1 MYWCENCKKK
11 ASKGYINTD
20 CLACKWQYVG
30 QEAFDRKSDLFEEW
44 QYVGQEA
51 FDRKSDLF
59 EGKDVDSV
67 NPAKTLGNLT
77 EWAGCVII

>member
-20 CLACKWQYVG
+20 CLACKWQYV
-30 QEAFDRKSDLFEEW
+30 E
-44 QYVGQEA
+44 QEA

-77 EWAGCVII
+77 EWAGCEII

>member
-30 QEAFDRKSDLFEEW
+30 QEAFDRKSDLFE
-44 QYVGQEA
+44 
-51 FDRKSDLF
+51 
-59 EGKDVDSV
+59 GKGVDSV

>member
-30 QEAFDRKSDLFEEW
+30 QEAFDRKSDLFE
-44 QYVGQEA
+44 
-51 FDRKSDLF
+51 
-59 EGKDVDSV
+59 GKDVDSV
-67 NPAKTLGNLT
+67 NSAKTLGNLT